1 MPPRIPVVFISSTAE
16 DLAQHRAAAKDA
28 ALAARFYPETF
39 EYWPAQ
45 ARDPLQVCLDR
56 VAQADLLVVI
66 VAHRYGWVPPD
77 QPAGEFK
84 SITWLEV
91 DHALAQG
98 KDVLAF
104 LVDPKHEWPTEL
116 REEYHIMEAVTKGT
130 ATPEL
135 LAEVSRNSTNL
146 AAFKQDLQSARRIR
160 ATFTTPIHLSQAVER
175 ALQEWRQ
182 QHPEFAAAPQPLT
195 AATSKP
201 LRYLE
206 ILHDESGWINVRGLS
221 VGTGKAH
228 RFPID
233 QLYVPLTMTG
243 TGEFADPSRLGPSPD
258 PQEGPADKPSRRPQQ
273 SHDREGVVSHKSLHH
288 PSLDQALTH
297 RRLVIKGDPGAGKTT
312 FLHHLTHTLTGAWLK
327 DLGEPVANGDPGQLS
342 HLLATMERATRT
354 PFPVFIRIA
363 DLLDHQAK
371 SPATLAR
378 DHPDWLLHFATHHTL
393 GGLNE
398 TFLQQRVQAGECVF
412 LLDGLD
418 EAPDQRSRKSL
429 ARLFER
435 ATKAFQ
441 HCRFVVTTRPQ
452 AYAGEAILDGFS
464 TAEIEPLSPEAIEQ
478 YLGQWC
484 RALFPKSSES
494 AEKHLAELHGAL
506 QAKPE
511 IRRLAT
517 NPVMLTALAVV
528 HWNERRLPEQ
538 RADLYESI
546 LNWLARSRE
555 ERPGRQT
562 ADQCLRLLQH
572 LALAMMA
579 HPQGRQIQVSKAAA
593 SQAISGMLETPAQ
606 ALAFIED
613 EEADSGI
620 IVSRGPD
627 LRYWHLT
634 FLEFLAARALAA
646 QQDKDQH
653 PALLREGRLYK
664 PEWRETVLLLAGI
677 LGSKGPERVDG
688 LVTALLDEF
697 GSSPGLPE
705 RARAVGLIGAIVRD
719 LQPYQYQPADS
730 RYREYLASVMAIFTL
745 EGQHLD
751 FQVRLEAAEALG
763 QAGDPRLEEDNWIDI
778 PAGKFWMGAQK
789 TDKKGRNYDPEAYED
804 EEPVREVELK
814 AYRMEK
820 YPVTVWEYGKFVEAE
835 GYQKRAYWGAGGW
848 EAGEAA
854 PQFAEP
860 GSWAEQQQHPNRPV
874 VEVSWYEA
882 MAYCA
887 WKGCRL
893 PSEAEW
899 ERAARGP
906 NGRRYPWGEGAPDE
920 TRANYDQKVGHP
932 TPVGLY
938 PQGDSAE
945 GLSDLAGNVWEWC
958 ADWFG
963 EYDPRTT
970 LNPTGPASGGGR
982 SVRGGSWY
990 DFPQFLRASV
1000 RGGLVPIFR
1009 NYNRGFR
1016 LCGGSL

>member
-1 MPPRIPVVFISSTAE
+1 
-16 DLAQHRAAAKDA
+16 
-28 ALAARFYPETF
+28 
-39 EYWPAQ
+39 
-45 ARDPLQVCLDR
+45 
-56 VAQADLLVVI
+56 
-66 VAHRYGWVPPD
+66 
-77 QPAGEFK
+77 
-84 SITWLEV
+84 
-91 DHALAQG
+91 
-98 KDVLAF
+98 
-104 LVDPKHEWPTEL
+104 
-116 REEYHIMEAVTKGT
+116 MER
-130 ATPEL
+130 
-135 LAEVSRNSTNL
+135 S
-146 AAFKQDLQSARRIR
+146 
-160 ATFTTPIHLSQAVER
+160 
-175 ALQEWRQ
+175 
-182 QHPEFAAAPQPLT
+182 
-195 AATSKP
+195 
-201 LRYLE
+201 
-206 ILHDESGWINVRGLS
+206 
-221 VGTGKAH
+221 
-228 RFPID
+228 
-233 QLYVPLTMTG
+233 
-243 TGEFADPSRLGPSPD
+243 
-258 PQEGPADKPSRRPQQ
+258 ADKPLHRPQQ
-273 SHDREGVVSHKSLHH
+273 SHDREGVVSDKSLHH

-312 FLHHLTHTLTGAWLK
+312 FLRHLTHTLTGAWLK
-327 DLGEPVANGDPGQLS
+327 DLGEPVAPAEPGFL
-342 HLLATMERATRT
+342 TRLMTLMGVSTPTAQARTLT

-484 RALFPKSSES
+484 RALFPESTES

-511 IRRLAT
+511 IRRMAT

-572 LALAMMA
+572 LALAMLT

-627 LRYWHLT
+627 IRYWHLT

-653 PALLREGRLYK
+653 PALLREGRIYK

-688 LVTALLDEF
+688 LVTALLDEL
-697 GSSPGLPE
+697 GPVPGLPE
-705 RARAVGLIGAIVRD
+705 RAKAVGLIGAIVRD

-730 RYREYLASVMAIFTL
+730 RYREYLTSVMAIFAQ
-745 EGQHLD
+745 EGQQLE

-763 QAGDPRLEEDNWIDI
+763 QAGDPRLEEDNW
-778 PAGKFWMGAQK
+778 
-789 TDKKGRNYDPEAYED
+789 
-804 EEPVREVELK
+804 VEFGTFRL
-814 AYRMEK
+814 AK
-820 YPVTVWEYGKFVEAE
+820 YPVTVAEYGRFVESEAH
-835 GYQKRAYWGAGGW
+835 GGREKPGDW
-848 EAGEAA
+848 E
-854 PQFAEP
+854 
-860 GSWAEQQQHPNRPV
+860 EQLQHPNRPV
-874 VEVSWYEA
+874 VNVSWFDAE
-882 MAYCA
+882 AYCT

-899 ERAARGP
+899 ELAAGGKKKRE
-906 NGRRYPWGEGAPDE
+906 YPWGDEAPDA
-920 TRANYDQKVGHP
+920 TRANYDGGPGHP

-938 PQGDSAE
+938 PKGATPE
-945 GLSDLAGNVWEWC
+945 GLRDMAGNVWEWS
-958 ADWFG
+958 ADW
-963 EYDPRTT
+963 YDAQQKYKV
-970 LNPTGPASGGGR
+970 L
-982 SVRGGSWY
+982 RGGAWDSSS
-990 DFPQFLRASV
+990 QNLRVSD
-1000 RGGLVPIFR
+1000 RSR
-1009 NYNRGFR
+1009 NEPTNQYYNIGFR
-1016 LCGGSL
+1016 CAGDVFFP